1 MRILVLPN
9 PVVRRASRGVH
20 FSIFT
25 INIIDIHKPFF
36 FGDDLNEFIK
46 CFNYIIIIMLT
57 DMIRG
62 TPLDLFYR

>member
-9 PVVRRASRGVH
+9 PVVRRASHGVH

-25 INIIDIHKPFF
+25 INIIDIHKRFF
-36 FGDDLNEFIK
+36 FGDVLNEFIK

>member
-25 INIIDIHKPFF
+25 INIIDIHKRFF

>member
-25 INIIDIHKPFF
+25 INIIDIHKRFF
-36 FGDDLNEFIK
+36 SGDDLNEFIK